1 MSKEDRGAQ
10 AREVALLPAL
20 DPEAVALDI
29 ETTGLTDSDSITCV
43 CVCGKDWRKAWV
55 EPINVFEV
63 CSILNRAPQIAAFNG
78 GSFDIP
84 FMQRAWA
91 LSDTQV
97 GLWMAKLVDP
107 LYVVR
112 GVFGT
117 QQCVKLQ
124 SVLLRNGLE
133 GKSGSGADAVV
144 LAREQRFQELVLYCE
159 QDTQQCLD
167 LMRKKQILW
176 TDEITLNCDDAEH

>member
-1 MSKEDRGAQ
+1 
-10 AREVALLPAL
+10 
-20 DPEAVALDI
+20 
-29 ETTGLTDSDSITCV
+29 
-43 CVCGKDWRKAWV
+43 
-55 EPINVFEV
+55 
-63 CSILNRAPQIAAFNG
+63 
-78 GSFDIP
+78 
-84 FMQRAWA
+84 MQRAWA

-144 LAREQRFQELVLYCE
+144 LAREQRFQELLLYCE
-159 QDTQQCLD
+159 QDTQQCLE

-176 TDEITLNCDDAEH
+176 TDEITLTRDDAEH